1 MLDRLQRLNA
11 SEIFPGIAEIRI
23 GIGVHT
29 GEAVVGNIGCYQ
41 KMDYA
46 ITGDTPNL
54 ASRIEGMTKVY
65 QVPFLIS
72 GATYERVKD
81 RIEARFIDTTQVKGR
96 KEAVNL
102 YEVISLK
109 AGD

>member
-1 MLDRLQRLNA
+1 
-11 SEIFPGIAEIRI
+11 
-23 GIGVHT
+23 
-29 GEAVVGNIGCYQ
+29 
-41 KMDYA
+41 
-46 ITGDTPNL
+46 
-54 ASRIEGMTKVY
+54 MTKVY

-102 YEVISLK
+102 YEVIALK

>member
-1 MLDRLQRLNA
+1 
-11 SEIFPGIAEIRI
+11 
-23 GIGVHT
+23 
-29 GEAVVGNIGCYQ
+29 
-41 KMDYA
+41 MDYS

-65 QVPFLIS
+65 KIPFLIS
-72 GATYERVKD
+72 EATYERVKD
-81 RIEARFIDTTQVKGR
+81 RIEARFVDSTQVKGR

-109 AGD
+109 PGGGGTT